1 MSTRYRIEI
10 LDAIT
15 DPGTLT
21 RPNEDSFGH
30 NADSA
35 FVVDGATGLGDWQF
49 MPGHGSDA
57 AWIAAF
63 SALRLRENLTGTCDV
78 RTVIREICRQAADEF
93 RSIAGDQ
100 PRYAWPL
107 SALAAARATPHGFE
121 FIGLGDCCLYLLP
134 DTGEAEIHMAIPDA
148 FQREQAAAREHI
160 HRVGGIGP
168 SGAANDDPTTLAGL
182 RRHRE
187 RQNTDDGDV
196 WTLGLVP
203 ETADHL
209 TIHPLPL
216 KSSATAIVC
225 SDGLADLVSLY
236 HTRDA
241 AGLVKAA
248 RTSGLASLVE
258 ELRHFERVV
267 DPDGHRFPRFKQSDD
282 TTAILLRLTVD

>member
-1 MSTRYRIEI
+1 MGTRYRIEI
-10 LDAIT
+10 LDVIT
-15 DPGTLT
+15 DPGKLT

-30 NADSA
+30 NSDSA
-35 FVVDGATGLGDWQF
+35 FVVDGATGLGERQF

-78 RTVIREICRQAADEF
+78 RALIRDICKQAADEF
-93 RSIAGDQ
+93 RGVAGDQ

-107 SALAAARATPHGFE
+107 SALAAARATPQGFE

-134 DTGEAEIHMAIPDA
+134 DIGEAEVYMAIPDA

-160 HRVGGIGP
+160 YRVGGIGP

-187 RQNTDDGDV
+187 RQNTDGGDV

-203 ETADHL
+203 EVADHL

-216 KSSATAIVC
+216 TSSATAIVC
-225 SDGLADLVSLY
+225 SDGLADLVALY
-236 HTRDA
+236 HAYDA
-241 AGLVKAA
+241 AGLVVAA
-248 RTSGLASLVE
+248 RTSGLASLVD
-258 ELRHFERVV
+258 ELRRFEREI
-267 DPDGHRFPRFKQSDD
+267 DPDGLEYPRFKQSDD